1 MNIAIIACGYPSKE
15 EPQFGCFEKDQALAL
30 KKAGHEVSIIYVDG
44 RFRRFKRKVGITHF
58 VENGINVYGIY
69 LYPGAITAYL
79 NRRLHCWLA
88 KKMLGQV
95 FAYLLKKQRKPDI
108 IYAHYLDNIHNATFL
123 KEKYNIPLVGIEHW
137 SRLNAEVLPS
147 DILNRGRRAYSLS
160 DKVLAVS
167 VPLRQSIHRFWGI
180 EPWVVHDMLSD
191 EFMQETTIRQ
201 QKKRK
206 SINFITIG
214 SLIYRKRIDLLI
226 SAFYNSALAMSGSK
240 LLIIGDGIERKHL
253 QKQVGELGIDESVVF
268 LGRKN
273 KTEIIEYLK
282 KSDVFV
288 LSSQCETF
296 SVVCIEAMSLGLPV
310 IATKCGGPET
320 FIDKECGL
328 LVSINN
334 EKELSSALKY
344 MSENSS
350 QYDSVVISNR
360 CKQRFAPSVIAKQ
373 LTDIFEEVV
382 AEHNSMS
389 K

>member
-1 MNIAIIACGYPSKE
+1 M
-15 EPQFGCFEKDQALAL
+15 
-30 KKAGHEVSIIYVDG
+30 
-44 RFRRFKRKVGITHF
+44 
-58 VENGINVYGIY
+58 
-69 LYPGAITAYL
+69 
-79 NRRLHCWLA
+79 
-88 KKMLGQV
+88 
-95 FAYLLKKQRKPDI
+95 
-108 IYAHYLDNIHNATFL
+108 
-123 KEKYNIPLVGIEHW
+123 
-137 SRLNAEVLPS
+137 NAEVLPS

-167 VPLRQSIHRFWGI
+167 VPLQQSIHRFWGI
-180 EPWVVHDMLSD
+180 EPWVVHNMLGD
-191 EFMQETTIRQ
+191 EFMQEATIRQ
-201 QKKRK
+201 QEKGKP
-206 SINFITIG
+206 INFITIG

-226 SAFYNSALAMSGSK
+226 SAFFNSNLCNEGCK

-320 FIDKECGL
+320 FIDKQCGL
-328 LVSINN
+328 LVPVNDAR
-334 EKELSSALKY
+334 ELSSALIY
-344 MSENSS
+344 MSENAP
-350 QYDSVVISNR
+350 QYDPVYISR
-360 CKQRFAPSVIAKQ
+360 MCKQRFAPSVIAKQ

-382 AEHNSMS
+382 ASHNSQS
-389 K
+389 Q